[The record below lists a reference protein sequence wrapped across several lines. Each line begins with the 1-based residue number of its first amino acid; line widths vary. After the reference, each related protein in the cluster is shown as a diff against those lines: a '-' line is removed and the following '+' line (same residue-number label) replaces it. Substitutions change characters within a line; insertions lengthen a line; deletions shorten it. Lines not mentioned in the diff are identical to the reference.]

1 MPRLGGNDVED
12 GDDGARVP
20 GQSASSLFNDKR
32 RVVIAGLLF
41 LFLFFMLKNATSTNY
56 DDFTRDYYKSIGM
69 ESTARA
75 SMSKAELAKER
86 VQLLTKVKL
95 HETQI
100 TRLMKR
106 VGVLEQHAR
115 NNWVAKGGGSGGTGP
130 SGRQ

>member
-1 MPRLGGNDVED
+1 MPRLGGDDVEV
-12 GDDGARVP
+12 GDDSGRVP
-20 GQSASSLFNDKR
+20 GQPVSSLFNDKR

-56 DDFTRDYYKSIGM
+56 DEFTRDYYKSIGM

-75 SMSKAELAKER
+75 SMSKAELAKES
-86 VQLLTKVKL
+86 VQLLTKVKS
-95 HETQI
+95 HEAKI

-115 NNWVAKGGGSGGTGP
+115 NNWVAKRGGSGGTGP